1 VDVRITPYSTS
12 TYSTRVA
19 PKKTSTKISS
29 FYSRESTQFD
39 KLKRTS
45 PTIQNK
51 KLRSINNNSLLV
63 LSKKNT
69 SKPQFSIR
77 ITSSMIQ
84 PAATADKKG
93 VLLYQQIERNKLF
106 SNQSELVNR
115 FNYRV

>member
-1 VDVRITPYSTS
+1 VYVRITPYST
-12 TYSTRVA
+12 YSTLVA
-19 PKKTSTKISS
+19 PKRTSAKINYSYNRNSS
-29 FYSRESTQFD
+29 QLERA
-39 KLKRTS
+39 KRTS
-45 PTIQNK
+45 PNIQAK
-51 KLRSINNNSLLV
+51 KTRSINNNSILI

-77 ITSSMIQ
+77 ITSSTIQ
-84 PAATADKKG
+84 PAAVADKNG